1 MDLTVK
7 TYEEMAKD
15 VFFARDEYEKMK
27 KKQKKLAVRICA
39 AALVLS
45 VGAGAVFAAACPA
58 VFSPA
63 SVSMASS
70 SSDASSSEKRE
81 TV

>member
-45 VGAGAVFAAACPA
+45 VGAGAVFAAAFKGETKPA
-58 VFSPA
+58 LPTEAPRFLIFFSIPL
-63 SVSMASS
+63 MP
-70 SSDASSSEKRE
+70 
-81 TV
+81 